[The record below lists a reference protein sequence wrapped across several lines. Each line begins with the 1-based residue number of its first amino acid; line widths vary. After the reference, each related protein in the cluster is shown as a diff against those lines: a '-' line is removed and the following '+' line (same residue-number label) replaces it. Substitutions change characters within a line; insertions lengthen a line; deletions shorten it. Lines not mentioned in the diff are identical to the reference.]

1 MLEKITNPER
11 VRVVTGE
18 IPVRHRYTPGI
29 AGERFFTALRDKGQ
43 ILGTPCGSCGV
54 VYVPGRAFCER
65 CFAVLS
71 EWVPVGPQGSLESFT
86 VVHLDLDGNELD
98 EPQWVGLVMLD
109 GATTVLV
116 HRLEAPNGRTPRIG
130 DRVEAVLQ
138 PKGRRTGS
146 INDIEGFRIG

>member
-29 AGERFFTALRDKGQ
+29 AGDRFFTALRDKGQ
-43 ILGTPCGSCGV
+43 VLGTPCSACGV
-54 VYVPGRAFCER
+54 TYVPGRAFCER
-65 CFAVLS
+65 CFAALD
-71 EWVPVGPQGSLESFT
+71 EWIPVGPQGSLESFT
-86 VVHLDLDGNELD
+86 VVHIDLDGGELP

-116 HRLEAPNGRTPRIG
+116 HRLIVDGRMPKIG
-130 DRVEAVLQ
+130 DRVEGVLE
-138 PKGRRTGS
+138 PRAKRSGS
-146 INDIEGFRIG
+146 INDIQGFRLM